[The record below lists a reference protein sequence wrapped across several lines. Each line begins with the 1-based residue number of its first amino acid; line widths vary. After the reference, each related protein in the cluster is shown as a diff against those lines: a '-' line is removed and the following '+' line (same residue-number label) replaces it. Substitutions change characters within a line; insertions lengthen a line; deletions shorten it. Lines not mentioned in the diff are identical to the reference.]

1 MRKYAFFVLFV
12 LFFSAACV
20 STPMVEK
27 SKDGKTKDIKSAT
40 YTLHY
45 NTGLS
50 RLISGKPT
58 YAMVEFLEAEK
69 YKKTPELY
77 YSMGQTCYEL
87 KRYVLALEYF
97 NKTLLL
103 KRDFSKAYVG
113 RGIVLIALERY
124 EEAITELKKSLNNI
138 IFHEPESAY
147 YNIAIAYA
155 KMNNYESAVASLKT
169 SIQLNS
175 RYIPAYL
182 ELGRIYQKMGKL
194 EYSASVFLGI
204 LEYYPELPQAH
215 YMLGMVYLEQKK
227 YFAAEMEFK
236 KVVKLVPGTGL
247 AKEAEKY
254 LEGGGH

>member
-1 MRKYAFFVLFV
+1 MRKYVFFIL
-12 LFFSAACV
+12 LGIFFSAACV
-20 STPMVEK
+20 STPTVK
-27 SKDGKTKDIKSAT
+27 KNKDGKTKDVAGAR

-50 RLISGKPT
+50 RLGSGKPT

-69 YKKTPELY
+69 HKKTPELFY
-77 YSMGQTCYEL
+77 AMGQTCYEL
-87 KRYVLALEYF
+87 KRYALALEYF

-103 KRDFSKAYVG
+103 KSDFSKAYVG

-155 KMNNYESAVASLKT
+155 RMNNYESAVASLKT
-169 SIQLNS
+169 SIQLNPKFVPS
-175 RYIPAYL
+175 YI

-194 EYSASVFLGI
+194 EYSASVFQGI

-215 YMLGMVYLEQKK
+215 FMLGRVYLEQKK
-227 YFAAEMEFK
+227 YLSAELEFK
-236 KVVKLVPGTGL
+236 EVIKLVPGTGL
-247 AKEAEKY
+247 ANAAKEY
-254 LEGGGH
+254 LKGGGR

>member
-1 MRKYAFFVLFV
+1 MRKYVFFVLFV
-12 LFFSAACV
+12 IFFSASCV
-20 STPMVEK
+20 STPVVDKNKE
-27 SKDGKTKDIKSAT
+27 GKTKDVAGAR

-50 RLISGKPT
+50 RLGSGKPT

-77 YSMGQTCYEL
+77 YAMGQTCYEL
-87 KRYVLALEYF
+87 KRNALALEYF
-97 NKTLLL
+97 DKTLLL
-103 KRDFSKAYVG
+103 KKDFSKAYVG

-138 IFHEPESAY
+138 VFHEPESAY

-155 KMNNYESAVASLKT
+155 RMNNYESAVASLNT
-169 SIQLNS
+169 AIQLKPKFI
-175 RYIPAYL
+175 RPYI
-182 ELGRIYQKMGKL
+182 EQGRIYQKVEKL
-194 EYSASVFLGI
+194 DFSASVLQGV

-215 YMLGMVYLEQKK
+215 YMLGRVYLEQKK
-227 YFAAEMEFK
+227 SLMAEMEFK
-236 KVVKLVPGTGL
+236 EVIRLVPGTSL

-254 LEGGGH
+254 LKGGGH